1 MAEFNLAKMA
11 DGRSEK
17 VKKQRHP
24 LCMDQAKR
32 VRGSFHSFIES
43 LVVPGG
49 ASFVLKLL
57 KYDIRHKLMLEKVCK
72 FW

>member
-1 MAEFNLAKMA
+1 
-11 DGRSEK
+11 
-17 VKKQRHP
+17 
-24 LCMDQAKR
+24 MDQAKR
-32 VRGSFHSFIES
+32 VKGAFHSFIES

-57 KYDIRHKLMLEKVCK
+57 KYNIRHKLMLEKVCK